1 MHWRRKKSSSSSQ
14 ASPPL
19 SNSLSHVF
27 PISWL
32 SKFKHI
38 GTKSKSQSAKTNLKS
53 NSTSSLAPF
62 SPLIF
67 KDTQFYDG
75 DVEPDDA
82 AAYWRLSFGKDGNGH
97 VNGSGR
103 GNVKSFWDD
112 SDDDDFEVPLPGRRG
127 GKQHGGIVSDAKKRD
142 LEGKD
147 QRLRSGNA
155 RSHGRID
162 AKEGY
167 WSCEHG
173 RESAKAGGRSS
184 GGETVEK
191 SILDLEPIVMIRT
204 PEKEFHSF
212 APLNLRRHN
221 YISSFDAEDQ
231 EGRRKRRA
239 SKGNDEFFGFASMCP
254 DHRLDDKIHQV
265 GIEVDSEG
273 EAFKVA
279 KIKEFEK
286 QRKSLNQNKE
296 LHRRRSK
303 QSGKVKVYSPRTPP
317 SKTEICKI
325 RALEELK
332 KAKAK
337 KKARKADKKPNLES
351 FAVAK
356 SSFDPQ
362 KDFRDSM
369 MEMIT
374 ENNITQPEEL
384 ENLLVC
390 YLSLNSDQYHDL
402 IIKVFQEVWIAISQ
416 LCSSPD
422 LQTNEHSCSDY

>member
-1 MHWRRKKSSSSSQ
+1 MHWRRKKSSSSQ
-14 ASPPL
+14 TSPPL

-38 GTKSKSQSAKTNLKS
+38 GSKSKSQSAKTNLKS
-53 NSTSSLAPF
+53 KSTSSLAPF

-82 AAYWRLSFGKDGNGH
+82 STYWQLSFGKDGNGH
-97 VNGSGR
+97 VNGRRSNAR
-103 GNVKSFWDD
+103 SFWDD
-112 SDDDDFEVPLPGRRG
+112 SDDDEFEVPLPGRRAG
-127 GKQHGGIVSDAKKRD
+127 GKEHGGIVSDVKNRD
-142 LEGKD
+142 LEVKD
-147 QRLRSGNA
+147 QRLKSRNA
-155 RSHGRID
+155 RSRGRSNV
-162 AKEGY
+162 KEGY
-167 WSCEHG
+167 WSFEHG
-173 RESAKAGGRSS
+173 RESAKASGRSS

-191 SILDLEPIVMIRT
+191 NILELEPIVMIRT
-204 PEKEFHSF
+204 PEKEFHGF
-212 APLNLRRHN
+212 APSNSRRHN
-221 YISSFDAEDQ
+221 YISSCHTEDH
-231 EGRRKRRA
+231 EGRKGRRF
-239 SKGNDEFFGFASMCP
+239 SKGNNEFFGFASMCP

-265 GIEVDSEG
+265 GTEVDSEG

-279 KIKEFEK
+279 KIKELEK

-296 LHRRRSK
+296 LHRRRTN

-325 RALEELK
+325 RALEDLK

-337 KKARKADKKPNLES
+337 KKARQADKKPNLAS

-356 SSFDPQ
+356 CSFDPQ

-369 MEMIT
+369 IEMIA
-374 ENNITQPEEL
+374 ENNITLPEEL
-384 ENLLVC
+384 ENLLAC

-402 IIKVFQEVWIAISQ
+402 IIKVFQEVWIEISQ

-422 LQTNEHSCSDY
+422 LQSNEHSSSDY